1 MFPGISG
8 CFFNCCTLLKVYRL
22 SNINVLSELQCIL
35 KSIKSYM
42 YLVHAINNKITDFI
56 NVTVLYFCDYRIG
69 VRNRV
74 VVQFAGSVRKSL
86 RVEELEVVSV
96 QELDVHSF
104 SHMGDTMLNTWAAL
118 INHSV
123 SLAAEPFSTGKFD
136 CSY

>member
-1 MFPGISG
+1 M
-8 CFFNCCTLLKVYRL
+8 
-22 SNINVLSELQCIL
+22 
-35 KSIKSYM
+35 
-42 YLVHAINNKITDFI
+42 
-56 NVTVLYFCDYRIG
+56 
-69 VRNRV
+69 RNRV

-96 QELDVHSF
+96 QEFDVHSF
-104 SHMGDTMLNTWAAL
+104 SHLDDTMLNTWAAL

>member
-1 MFPGISG
+1 
-8 CFFNCCTLLKVYRL
+8 
-22 SNINVLSELQCIL
+22 
-35 KSIKSYM
+35 M
-42 YLVHAINNKITDFI
+42 YLVHAINNKLSEFI
-56 NVTVLYFCDYRIG
+56 DVTAPCFCDCRIG

-86 RVEELEVVSV
+86 RVAELEVVSV
-96 QELDVHSF
+96 QEFDVHSF
-104 SHMGDTMLNTWAAL
+104 SHLDDTMLNTWAAL